1 MSASTPT
8 RPTRPCAAEI
18 ARERWRDPP
27 DAACYRAG
35 MSDEPD
41 YDPKAVRVELE
52 RRRAELVALDETS
65 RDSRG
70 TVTLDQQSVGRLSR
84 MDALQGQ
91 AMARAGQARAEAE
104 LQRIAAALRRL
115 DGDDYGYCLRCDEPV
130 AAGRLEADPSATL
143 CIHCAEHADR
153 H

>member
-1 MSASTPT
+1 MRDDIDIEALRARLLARREQLTEDRAQREAAAST
-8 RPTRPCAAEI
+8 
-18 ARERWRDPP
+18 
-27 DAACYRAG
+27 
-35 MSDEPD
+35 
-41 YDPKAVRVELE
+41 VEL
-52 RRRAELVALDETS
+52 
-65 RDSRG
+65 
-70 TVTLDQQSVGRLSR
+70 DQTRTGRLTR

-115 DGDDYGYCLRCDEPV
+115 DGEDYGYCLRCDEPV

-143 CIHCAEHADR
+143 CIHCAELADR